1 MSQKQAKKHRR
12 EQRAKNQQE
21 TPERANSTVDPEEY
35 GVRDLE
41 ELLKSRGI
49 DRYADASGTWQTG
62 WRNCPGSGML

>member
-21 TPERANSTVDPEEY
+21 TPERANSTVDPKEY